1 MARPDER
8 VVIAIDGY
16 QFKRAREAKKGKIF
30 VTSPIGANFTFDVN
44 VMRKLIEAIDRDP
57 ALAEQFGLPSQGA
70 NE

>member
-16 QFKRAREAKKGKIF
+16 Q
-30 VTSPIGANFTFDVN
+30 
-44 VMRKLIEAIDRDP
+44 RKLIEAIDRDP